1 MDCDEDEG
9 ERRRGGEEEEEEEED
24 DDDEGKR
31 QRRRD
36 HHVLFFGR
44 YPTPGKCKTRLATDL
59 MRENCGDETVAAKLY
74 ELCTERVLNGFLRD
88 IDERSE
94 EERCDATIRLVFYVA
109 HSADVGRVR
118 TWLRESLE
126 VHAKDE
132 REEEEEQ
139 QQQQQQF
146 VEVRAQDQKTNDLGL
161 RMIRAINEECD
172 AIEKKGPMRE
182 SHVIHVV
189 GTDYPNACWKRL
201 EENTNVR
208 ATARDN
214 PICFGKAE
222 DGGFWHVSTVGRL
235 SEDFFGK
242 EDEKLVR
249 WSTNNTLEDAK
260 NAAKKVGM
268 NPRVEDVG
276 NPLHDID
283 TLEDVRKWMRA
294 TTTNKSH
301 MEDDFTQLARQV
313 ANSQ

>member
-1 MDCDEDEG
+1 
-9 ERRRGGEEEEEEEED
+9 
-24 DDDEGKR
+24 
-31 QRRRD
+31 
-36 HHVLFFGR
+36 
-44 YPTPGKCKTRLATDL
+44 
-59 MRENCGDETVAAKLY
+59 MRESCGDETVAAKLY

-94 EERCDATIRLVFYVA
+94 ERSDATIRLVFYVA

-118 TWLRESLE
+118 KWLRESLE
-126 VHAKDE
+126 VHSKDE
-132 REEEEEQ
+132 KEEE
-139 QQQQQQF
+139 QQQF

-172 AIEKKGPMRE
+172 AIERKGSMRE

-189 GTDYPNACWKRL
+189 GTDYPHACWKRL

-235 SEDFFGK
+235 SEDFFGS

-260 NAAKKVGM
+260 NAAKKAGM

-294 TTTNKSH
+294 TMRNKSH

>member
-1 MDCDEDEG
+1 MDDEEG
-9 ERRRGGEEEEEEEED
+9 ERRGGEQEEEE
-24 DDDEGKR
+24 GKR
-31 QRRRD
+31 RGKKNAPSSSPPPPPPVRRRD
-36 HHVLFFGR
+36 HVLFFGR

-59 MRENCGDETVAAKLY
+59 MRESCGDETVAAKLY

-94 EERCDATIRLVFYVA
+94 ERSDATIRLVFYVA

-118 TWLRESLE
+118 KWLRESLE
-126 VHAKDE
+126 VHSKDE
-132 REEEEEQ
+132 KEEE
-139 QQQQQQF
+139 QQQF

-235 SEDFFGK
+235 SEDFFGS

-294 TTTNKSH
+294 TMRNKSH

>member
-1 MDCDEDEG
+1 MDDEEG
-9 ERRRGGEEEEEEEED
+9 KRGGGEEEE
-24 DDDEGKR
+24 GKR
-31 QRRRD
+31 RGKNAPIRHD
-36 HHVLFFGR
+36 HKKHHHVLFFGR

-59 MRENCGDETVAAKLY
+59 MRESCGDETVAAKLY

-94 EERCDATIRLVFYVA
+94 ERSDATIRLVFYVA

-118 TWLRESLE
+118 KWLRESLD
-126 VHAKDE
+126 VHSKDE
-132 REEEEEQ
+132 KEEE
-139 QQQQQQF
+139 QQQF

-172 AIEKKGPMRE
+172 AIERNGSMRE

-201 EENTNVR
+201 EENTNMR

-222 DGGFWHVSTVGRL
+222 DGGFWHVSTVGRV
-235 SEDFFGK
+235 SEDFFGS

-249 WSTNNTLEDAK
+249 WSTNDTLEDAK
-260 NAAKKVGM
+260 NAAKKAGM

-283 TLEDVRKWMRA
+283 TLEDVRKWTRA
-294 TTTNKSH
+294 TTRNKSH

-313 ANSQ
+313 VNSQ

>member
-1 MDCDEDEG
+1 
-9 ERRRGGEEEEEEEED
+9 
-24 DDDEGKR
+24 
-31 QRRRD
+31 
-36 HHVLFFGR
+36 
-44 YPTPGKCKTRLATDL
+44 
-59 MRENCGDETVAAKLY
+59 
-74 ELCTERVLNGFLRD
+74 
-88 IDERSE
+88 
-94 EERCDATIRLVFYVA
+94 
-109 HSADVGRVR
+109 
-118 TWLRESLE
+118 
-126 VHAKDE
+126 
-132 REEEEEQ
+132 
-139 QQQQQQF
+139 
-146 VEVRAQDQKTNDLGL
+146 
-161 RMIRAINEECD
+161 MIRAINEECD

-260 NAAKKVGM
+260 NAAKKAGM

-294 TTTNKSH
+294 TTRNKSH

>member
-1 MDCDEDEG
+1 
-9 ERRRGGEEEEEEEED
+9 
-24 DDDEGKR
+24 
-31 QRRRD
+31 
-36 HHVLFFGR
+36 
-44 YPTPGKCKTRLATDL
+44 
-59 MRENCGDETVAAKLY
+59 MRESCGDETVAAKLY

-94 EERCDATIRLVFYVA
+94 ERSDATIRLVFYVA

-118 TWLRESLE
+118 KWLRESLE

-132 REEEEEQ
+132 REEE
-139 QQQQQQF
+139 QQQF

-172 AIEKKGPMRE
+172 AIEKKGQMRE

-201 EENTNVR
+201 EENTNMR

-235 SEDFFGK
+235 SEDFFGS

-260 NAAKKVGM
+260 NAAKKAGM

-294 TTTNKSH
+294 TTRNKSH

>member
-1 MDCDEDEG
+1 
-9 ERRRGGEEEEEEEED
+9 
-24 DDDEGKR
+24 
-31 QRRRD
+31 
-36 HHVLFFGR
+36 
-44 YPTPGKCKTRLATDL
+44 
-59 MRENCGDETVAAKLY
+59 MRESCGDETVAAKLY

-94 EERCDATIRLVFYVA
+94 ERSDATIRLVFYVA

-118 TWLRESLE
+118 KWLRESLD
-126 VHAKDE
+126 VHSKDE
-132 REEEEEQ
+132 KEEE
-139 QQQQQQF
+139 QQQF

-172 AIEKKGPMRE
+172 VIERKGSMRE

-201 EENTNVR
+201 EENTNMR

-235 SEDFFGK
+235 SEDFFGS

-260 NAAKKVGM
+260 NAAKKAGM

-294 TTTNKSH
+294 TMRNKSH

>member
-1 MDCDEDEG
+1 MDDEEG
-9 ERRRGGEEEEEEEED
+9 ERRGGEQEEEE
-24 DDDEGKR
+24 GKR
-31 QRRRD
+31 RGKKNTPPPPPPPPVRRRD
-36 HHVLFFGR
+36 HVLFFGR

-59 MRENCGDETVAAKLY
+59 MRESCGDETVAAKLY

-94 EERCDATIRLVFYVA
+94 ERSDATIRLVFYVA
-109 HSADVGRVR
+109 YSADVGRVR
-118 TWLRESLE
+118 KWLRESLD
-126 VHAKDE
+126 VHSKDE
-132 REEEEEQ
+132 KEEE
-139 QQQQQQF
+139 QQQF

-172 AIEKKGPMRE
+172 AIERKGSMRE

-201 EENTNVR
+201 EENTNMR

-235 SEDFFGK
+235 SEDFFGS

-260 NAAKKVGM
+260 NAAKKAGM

-294 TTTNKSH
+294 TMRNKSH

>member
-1 MDCDEDEG
+1 MDDEEG
-9 ERRRGGEEEEEEEED
+9 KRGGGEEEE
-24 DDDEGKR
+24 GKR
-31 QRRRD
+31 RGKNAPIRHD
-36 HHVLFFGR
+36 HKKHHHVLFFGR

-59 MRENCGDETVAAKLY
+59 MRESCGDETVAAKLY

-94 EERCDATIRLVFYVA
+94 ERTDVTIRLMFYVA

-118 TWLRESLE
+118 KWLRESLD
-126 VHAKDE
+126 VHSKDE
-132 REEEEEQ
+132 KEEE
-139 QQQQQQF
+139 QQQF

-172 AIEKKGPMRE
+172 AIERKGSMRE

-201 EENTNVR
+201 EENTNMR

-235 SEDFFGK
+235 SEDFFGS

-260 NAAKKVGM
+260 NAAKKAGM

-294 TTTNKSH
+294 TMRNKSH

>member
-1 MDCDEDEG
+1 MDDEEG
-9 ERRRGGEEEEEEEED
+9 KRGGGEEEE
-24 DDDEGKR
+24 GKR
-31 QRRRD
+31 RGKNAPIRHD
-36 HHVLFFGR
+36 HKKHHHVLFFGR

-59 MRENCGDETVAAKLY
+59 MRESCGDETVAAKLY

-94 EERCDATIRLVFYVA
+94 ERSDATIRLVFYVA

-118 TWLRESLE
+118 KWLRESLD
-126 VHAKDE
+126 VHSKDE
-132 REEEEEQ
+132 KEEE
-139 QQQQQQF
+139 QQQF

-172 AIEKKGPMRE
+172 AIERKGSMRE

-201 EENTNVR
+201 EENTNMR

-235 SEDFFGK
+235 SEDFFGS

-260 NAAKKVGM
+260 NAAKKAGM

-294 TTTNKSH
+294 TMRNKSH